1 MFDYE
6 EWYHSLKG
14 IRVRDMQDR
23 ELYDP
28 LPMAR
33 FCPLPMWLL
42 RIVYQ
47 LSVKKRECIR
57 KAIKCELDESEEAER
72 ARASEYLQQQLF
84 GNGREAYKYFFRL
97 SNMSPKDVVM
107 HLMAPPASGDEVV
120 ARLISRYCILATHAQ
135 ARALR

>member
-47 LSVKKRECIR
+47 L
-57 KAIKCELDESEEAER
+57 LDESEEAER